1 MIRNKKFKKIGL
13 IFGLKREMKLIL
25 KHKKD
30 NFCVYGYGK
39 HSKAAVNK
47 LLNHRVDI
55 VINLGFAGSIKQDLK
70 NGDIVFINNIFN
82 EKKERLSTFKL
93 DKNLLNDLEKKIKFV
108 KCDVLTVTKIVTGT
122 KEKLNLVKKFKSVS
136 VIDMEA
142 FYIKKEL
149 LKANIP
155 MISLKVIFD
164 DLSFDI
170 PYYIRDCIKDNGDLR
185 VGSFIFKLIKS
196 PFRIFRLLDLNIK
209 FSKSKRIL
217 KSLIEYIQS

>member
-25 KHKKD
+25 HHKKD

-39 HSKAAVNK
+39 YSKGAVNK
-47 LLNHRVDI
+47 LLNHGVDI
-55 VINLGFAGSIKQDLK
+55 VINLGFAGSISEDLK
-70 NGDIVFINNIFN
+70 NGDIVFINNIYN

-93 DKNLLNDLEKKIKFV
+93 DKNLLTDLEKKIKFI
-108 KCDVLTVTKIVTGT
+108 KCNLLTVKQIVVGK

-149 LKANIP
+149 LKSNIP

-164 DLSFDI
+164 DLTFDI
-170 PYYIRDCIKDNGDLR
+170 PYYIRDCIKDNGNLR

-196 PFRIFRLLDLNIK
+196 PSRIFRLLDLNIK
-209 FSKSKRIL
+209 FSKSKKIL
-217 KSLIEYIQS
+217 KSLIGYIQA

>member
-196 PFRIFRLLDLNIK
+196 PLRIFRLLDLNIK

>member
-25 KHKKD
+25 HHKKD
-30 NFCVYGYGK
+30 DFCVYGYGK
-39 HSKAAVNK
+39 YSKGAVNK
-47 LLNHRVDI
+47 LLNHGVDI
-55 VINLGFAGSIKQDLK
+55 VVNLGFAGSISKDLK
-70 NGDIVFINNIFN
+70 NGDIVFINNIYN

-93 DKNLLNDLEKKIKFV
+93 DKNLLTDLEKKIKFI
-108 KCDVLTVTKIVTGT
+108 KCNLLTVKQIVVGK

-149 LKANIP
+149 LKSNIP

-164 DLSFDI
+164 DLTFDI
-170 PYYIRDCIKDNGDLR
+170 PYYISDCIKDNGNLR

-196 PFRIFRLLDLNIK
+196 PSRIFRLLDLNIK
-209 FSKSKRIL
+209 FSKSKKIL
-217 KSLIEYIQS
+217 KSLIGYIQA